1 MRMMFYLATVLSEDV
16 ETQKN
21 GIVVLFFNLGPHK
34 VPGDINGGWKI
45 SAMVTV
51 FPLRIVSAHLCHE
64 NSPLL
69 VPGISLIRYAV
80 GSTVRLRLRAHPTAN
95 PVECHYQLMTFGIPT
110 EVLPMNVHGE
120 FPLKNHREWLEQ
132 RRSLEVRLAQMEDVM
147 EDDMIPRSIIPGPND
162 VVYGRDSFAQQ
173 HLGNSHFIFL
183 IESWRE
189 DHDTAE
195 ATNQWNHSSHEK
207 FKAEVVD
214 EVIEA
219 IKERG
224 GRFLRKGDSGW
235 EEVDEKSARSKVANA
250 FRSRRKVETRR
261 AAKIQEKSKAAG
273 NDISVS
279 SEDPMTDKGQFKRR
293 RYLDSD

>member
-1 MRMMFYLATVLSEDV
+1 
-16 ETQKN
+16 
-21 GIVVLFFNLGPHK
+21 
-34 VPGDINGGWKI
+34 
-45 SAMVTV
+45 
-51 FPLRIVSAHLCHE
+51 
-64 NSPLL
+64 
-69 VPGISLIRYAV
+69 
-80 GSTVRLRLRAHPTAN
+80 
-95 PVECHYQLMTFGIPT
+95 MTFGIPT
-110 EVLPMNVHGE
+110 EVLPMNVNGE

-132 RRSLEVRLAQMEDVM
+132 RRRLEVRLTQMEEVM
-147 EDDMIPRSIIPGPND
+147 RDDMIPKSIIPGPND

-173 HLGNSHFIFL
+173 HLGNSHFIFV

-195 ATNQWNHSSHEK
+195 PTNHWTLPSNEK

-214 EVIEA
+214 AVIEA

-224 GRFLRKGDSGW
+224 GRFLRKGDLGW
-235 EEVDEKSARSKVANA
+235 EEVDEKMARSKVANA

-279 SEDPMTDKGQFKRR
+279 LEAPMSDKGQFKRR